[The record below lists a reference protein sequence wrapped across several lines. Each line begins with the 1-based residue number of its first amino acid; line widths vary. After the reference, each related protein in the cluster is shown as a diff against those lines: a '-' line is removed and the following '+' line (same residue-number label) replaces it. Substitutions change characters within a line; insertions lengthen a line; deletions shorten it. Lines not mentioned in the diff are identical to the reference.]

1 MVDLLR
7 PLEDGNIL
15 VPNERVYYAARQHWV
30 SVAQPVYETFVFL
43 LLVVF
48 LVGLV
53 NNRGNMNGWIKLLGG
68 LLAFAAVH
76 AVLQAASGHNPV
88 SSFGVDPFAPPHQQP
103 SKFTRVAVVAVVALI
118 GLRIGIQAAGIVAVI
133 VVVTRLAMILAQW
146 AFYERRYITNRR
158 LIEAGGFLGTRIN
171 SMPLSRVTDI
181 SFSRT
186 PTALFFG
193 YAKMRIETAGQQ
205 QALGV
210 VRFIT
215 DPEHFYEV
223 LVNFSA
229 PHSSTAPK
237 E

>member
-1 MVDLLR
+1 VDLLR

-15 VPNERVYYAARQHWV
+15 VPNERVYYAARQHWA
-30 SVAQPVYETFVFL
+30 SVAQPVYETLVFL
-43 LLVVF
+43 LFVVW
-48 LVGLV
+48 LVGLI
-53 NNRGNMNGWIKLLGG
+53 NDRNGSSGWIPLLGVF
-68 LLAFAAVH
+68 LLFAAFH
-76 AVLQAASGHNPV
+76 ATVQAASGRNPI
-88 SSFGVDPFAPPHQQP
+88 SRFGVDPFAPPHQQP
-103 SKFTRVAVVAVVALI
+103 SRVTRLVVVVLVGLVAWQ
-118 GLRIGIQAAGIVAVI
+118 IGIRAAGILAVI
-133 VVVTRLAMILAQW
+133 VVVVRLAMILAQW

-158 LIEAGGFLGTRIN
+158 LIEAGGFLGSRIN

-186 PTALFFG
+186 VTAELLG

-229 PHSSTAPK
+229 PQSPAAK
-237 E
+237 D